1 MTSSV
6 LSRVAGLGVLT
17 AAGQLLI
24 VGSLPAYS
32 NVFDPGT
39 YGEYVIFVGCYTVL
53 SVLAGVRYDSAI
65 VLPRSDGVAAS
76 LSALVMLDRAG
87 GSAADRGGD
96 AAGRRRRGG
105 CRRVGSGRCE
115 FRLRLGGGNLGRA
128 RCSAA

>member
-1 MTSSV
+1 MSSSI
-6 LSRVAGLGVLT
+6 LSRVAGLAVLT

-32 NVFDPGT
+32 NIFDPGT

-76 LSALVMLDRAG
+76 LSALVMSIALA
-87 GSAADRGGD
+87 
-96 AAGRRRRGG
+96 
-105 CRRVGSGRCE
+105 V
-115 FRLRLGGGNLGRA
+115 
-128 RCSAA
+128 